1 MKKVSALISL
11 AIMFLLLPVVSV
23 KAEKSS
29 LQLPPVAQP
38 LVREGD
44 FALSLAN
51 VLKIG
56 EFSDEAQAESM
67 LNAVGVAPNNGW
79 IADYPVTPDIL
90 GEIEDSICVA
100 ADSGKLAVN
109 KEDAVNALNQV
120 SKDFG
125 LYTSPS
131 PDYADNNS
139 YQDTTVGS
147 YSANSADQIYSSR
160 YTNPT
165 IINNYYYN
173 YGPPVVSYYRP
184 PWDYCYMYTWV
195 SYPFRWYSFWFP
207 GFYVLSDF
215 DRVIIVRG
223 YHRKIISNH
232 VFGYDGRTVF
242 VINPEKRRH
251 GGIHKGRANYV
262 IKPEKKS
269 KGKIY
274 KGRSDIV
281 RGKGFLSQ
289 DAKNGASS
297 ILKRSYERKTR
308 AMRQVKTERNQ
319 GVSTSLSGSGQR
331 KKVLIRQQPS
341 ASGLGSTNNLTQISP
356 QRSVI
361 RTEKPSGE
369 ISSNKESSNPSHAN
383 SVIHREVGGSRS
395 RMKPEVPNK
404 ITGSSSD
411 FRFERV
417 SGFAS
422 RSR

>member
-11 AIMFLLLPVVSV
+11 AIMFLLLPIVSV

-173 YGPPVVSYYRP
+173 YGPPVVSY
-184 PWDYCYMYTWV
+184 
-195 SYPFRWYSFWFP
+195 
-207 GFYVLSDF
+207 
-215 DRVIIVRG
+215 
-223 YHRKIISNH
+223 
-232 VFGYDGRTVF
+232 
-242 VINPEKRRH
+242 
-251 GGIHKGRANYV
+251 
-262 IKPEKKS
+262 
-269 KGKIY
+269 
-274 KGRSDIV
+274 
-281 RGKGFLSQ
+281 
-289 DAKNGASS
+289 
-297 ILKRSYERKTR
+297 
-308 AMRQVKTERNQ
+308 
-319 GVSTSLSGSGQR
+319 
-331 KKVLIRQQPS
+331 
-341 ASGLGSTNNLTQISP
+341 
-356 QRSVI
+356 
-361 RTEKPSGE
+361 
-369 ISSNKESSNPSHAN
+369 
-383 SVIHREVGGSRS
+383 
-395 RMKPEVPNK
+395 
-404 ITGSSSD
+404 
-411 FRFERV
+411 
-417 SGFAS
+417 
-422 RSR
+422 